1 MRSSVSLVEN
11 FHICDILFSMLY
23 TLICIFIVLCCFLML
38 KLKLLTTSY
47 LKNYGKSKNLNIF
60 YFALVTDDIIK
71 FFDDVIIFETCDQ
84 VIFIACS
91 LKIKHI
97 KFHGFSMKR
106 TGFIVIFLPSDQK
119 APLRLWKVQKSPP
132 GIRLNRE
139 PEKPIYV

>member
-60 YFALVTDDIIK
+60 DFALVTDDIIK

-97 KFHGFSMKR
+97 KFHGFPVKR
-106 TGFIVIFLPSDQK
+106 TGFIVVFLPSDQK
-119 APLRLWKVQKSPP
+119 APLRLWKVQKSSR
-132 GIRLNRE
+132 GIGLNRE

>member
-1 MRSSVSLVEN
+1 
-11 FHICDILFSMLY
+11 MLY

-38 KLKLLTTSY
+38 KSKLLTTSY

-60 YFALVTDDIIK
+60 DFALVTDDIIK

-97 KFHGFSMKR
+97 KFHGFPVKR
-106 TGFIVIFLPSDQK
+106 TGFIVVFLPSDQK
-119 APLRLWKVQKSPP
+119 APLRL
-132 GIRLNRE
+132 
-139 PEKPIYV
+139 